1 VIDPQIGEG
10 NIRAVGAVIGY
21 EVPAIPCAN
30 AGTTTQHDVGIFQ
43 YAGRRHP
50 FFSLFVAGNKEN

>member
-1 VIDPQIGEG
+1 MIDPQIGEG

-30 AGTTTQHDVGIFQ
+30 AGTSTQHAAYKMK
-43 YAGRRHP
+43 YAGCRQ
-50 FFSLFVAGNKEN
+50 LGVFVAGNKEN